1 MTENPQQLAGLS
13 RTFSRR
19 GWFALP
25 FAVAAA
31 VLLVLWQGAGEVASV
46 LGHAGW
52 RILLLGPLFAL
63 ALMVH
68 AETWRVLWPAGSRRP
83 ARQSVIFAD
92 WIGLGVNWLLPVAR
106 VGGEIAKGALL
117 ADRSGD
123 TPRSVASVV
132 AHKTVQPMVIG
143 VYTLLGIVLLLHS
156 REGSGY
162 GAAAAWFVALLA
174 VGLVG
179 FVAAQRGGLFRLGG
193 ALLDRWR
200 SLSDKQLADKG
211 EQVDRMLRTVYTAK
225 GRLTVALA
233 LALLYRFLLT
243 LEVWL
248 LLQWLGAPV
257 GLVDA
262 LILDSLAQAV
272 RAAAFFV
279 PAGLGA
285 QEGGFIALGLLLG
298 IPTPVAASVS
308 LARRVRELEVG
319 GAALLAWQFRVGRRL
334 RQATAQ
340 ASVQHV

>member
-1 MTENPQQLAGLS
+1 MAENPQQLASLS
-13 RTFSRR
+13 RNFSRR

-31 VLLVLWQGAGEVASV
+31 VLLVLWQGAGEVAGV

-52 RILLLGPLFAL
+52 RLLLLGPLFTL
-63 ALMVH
+63 ALLVH
-68 AETWRVLWPAGSRRP
+68 AETWRTLWAAGSPRP
-83 ARQSVIFAD
+83 ARRNVIFAD
-92 WIGLGVNWLLPVAR
+92 WVGLGVNWLLPVAR

-132 AHKTVQPMVIG
+132 AHKTVQPMAIG
-143 VYTLLGIVLLLHS
+143 LYTLLGIALLLQSPH
-156 REGSGY
+156 GSGY
-162 GAAAAWFVALLA
+162 GAAAAWFVGLLA
-174 VGLVG
+174 VGLAG

-193 ALLDRWR
+193 KLLERWR
-200 SLSDKQLADKG
+200 ALSDKQLADKG
-211 EQVDRMLRTVYTAK
+211 EQVDRMLRAVYAAR
-225 GRLTVALA
+225 GRVAGALA
-233 LALLYRFLLT
+233 LALVYRFLLT

-248 LLQWLGAPV
+248 LLYWLGAPV
-257 GLVDA
+257 GLVEA

-319 GAALLAWQFRVGRRL
+319 GAALLAWQVRVGRKL
-334 RQATAQ
+334 REATPE